1 MPIEGA
7 APGVAPRRL
16 LSPGE
21 APGPPLSFEGL
32 SAEKKTP
39 NKTSANGFGMGDGA
53 WSPPA
58 PFPGLGDAAVGRGR
72 CGGVGLGTAG
82 QSYFPIAKRL
92 GCPLRR
98 F

>member
-1 MPIEGA
+1 MRIEGA

-53 WSPPA
+53 WSPPPPSPGSEMPPSDA
-58 PFPGLGDAAVGRGR
+58 AGAAGLGWARRGKA
-72 CGGVGLGTAG
+72 TF
-82 QSYFPIAKRL
+82 Q
-92 GCPLRR
+92 
-98 F
+98 

>member
-32 SAEKKTP
+32 SAEKKKP
-39 NKTSANGFGMGDGA
+39 KQNECKRFRDGGRGLV
-53 WSPPA
+53 PPA